1 MPFIVHI
8 PDGAPWI
15 VADLWG
21 RVDSADIVG
30 SRRGMAD
37 ANGANRYRQFIFDF
51 TAVEVMDMT
60 LDARDG
66 VVEVDEERTVFI
78 PDGQCAFV
86 VPREEVLIGL
96 ELLAGASKMDV
107 EFRSF
112 HTRPEAEA
120 WLLGDAPD
128 SGIRAP
134 HRHRRWTPQ
143 H

>member
-1 MPFIVHI
+1 MPFLVHI

-21 RVDSADIVG
+21 SVDSADIVG

-37 ANGANRYRQFIFDF
+37 ANAQNRYHQFIFDF
-51 TAVEVMDMT
+51 TAVDLMDMT

-66 VVEVDEERTVFI
+66 VVEVDQERTLFV

-86 VPREEVLIGL
+86 APREEILIGL
-96 ELLAGASKMDV
+96 ELLAGASKMAV

-112 HTRPEAEA
+112 PTRSGAEA
-120 WLLGDAPD
+120 WLRGDAPD
-128 SGIRAP
+128 GGVRAP
-134 HRHRRWTPQ
+134 YRHRTRVRG
-143 H
+143 

>member
-1 MPFIVHI
+1 MPYLVH
-8 PDGAPWI
+8 PPTDCPWL
-15 VADLWG
+15 VAELWG

-37 ANGANRYRQFIFDF
+37 ANVENRYRQFLFDF

-66 VVEVDEERTVFI
+66 VVEVDHERTLFI

-86 VPREEVLIGL
+86 APREEVLIGL
-96 ELLAGASKMDV
+96 ELLAGASKMAV

-112 HTRPEAEA
+112 STRTEAEA
-120 WLLGDAPD
+120 WLRGDAPD

-134 HRHRRWTPQ
+134 QRHWARQT
-143 H
+143 